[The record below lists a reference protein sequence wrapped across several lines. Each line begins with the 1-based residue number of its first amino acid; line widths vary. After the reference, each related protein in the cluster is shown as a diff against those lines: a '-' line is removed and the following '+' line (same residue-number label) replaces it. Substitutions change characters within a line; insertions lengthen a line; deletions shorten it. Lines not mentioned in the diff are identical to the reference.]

1 MATTVVRAP
10 ITTVTQRVTRFHGAR
25 SPILNLLAV
34 VLLIGLLATL
44 YMSASGRG
52 TATTYRINALRAEQ
66 ARLER
71 ENADLRV
78 QASKAQSLDRIQT
91 EARQRLGMVPVDP
104 TQVIYL
110 QVPAVSRPQASRR
123 QGSTAP

>member
-1 MATTVVRAP
+1 MATTVARAP

-25 SPILNLLAV
+25 SPMLNLLAV

-52 TATTYRINALRAEQ
+52 TATTYRINALVAEQ

-78 QASKAQSLDRIQT
+78 QVSRAQSLDRVQP

-110 QVPAVSRPQASRR
+110 HVPSARHAPA
-123 QGSTAP
+123 STAQGGAPT

>member
-1 MATTVVRAP
+1 MAATVVRAP

-52 TATTYRINALRAEQ
+52 TATTYQINALQAEQ
-66 ARLER
+66 DRLER
-71 ENADLRV
+71 DNADLRV
-78 QASKAQSLDRIQT
+78 QASRAQSLDRIQS
-91 EARQRLGMVPVDP
+91 EARQRLGMVPDDP
-104 TQVIYL
+104 AQVTYVQIAS
-110 QVPAVSRPQASRR
+110 PSRPQASGS
-123 QGSTAP
+123 QGSTAR